1 MRETYCKPNY
11 YLTFL
16 GERFEFA
23 FIIILIVVVGI
34 FVIAFTEM
42 MNGEVVHPGVFPDT
56 SRPSSPTFT
65 DLQAVQTGGYGYF
78 FHQGEASCMTERLTL
93 SSTLY

>member
-11 YLTFL
+11 HLTFL

-34 FVIAFTEM
+34 FVIAFF
-42 MNGEVVHPGVFPDT
+42 GVFPDT
-56 SRPSSPTFT
+56 SRPSYPTFT
-65 DLQAVQTGGYGYF
+65 DLQAVQMGGYGYF
-78 FHQGEASCMTERLTL
+78 FHQGEASCMTGNDSHCHQLFTDQ
-93 SSTLY
+93 